1 MVKSK
6 TLVRL
11 TSDQLSKLLAA
22 HGVQPRKNSTKTFK
36 TRQIMQLPVVTQSCS
51 QEELTALD
59 VLLQELDAKRRKQPK
74 DDQDN
79 AAADDEE
86 ANPVF

>member
-1 MVKSK
+1 
-6 TLVRL
+6 
-11 TSDQLSKLLAA
+11 
-22 HGVQPRKNSTKTFK
+22 
-36 TRQIMQLPVVTQSCS
+36 MQLPVVTQSCS

-79 AAADDEE
+79 AASDDEE